1 MIMKRPE
8 NDKWL
13 DDALAETI
21 GSKKTEPNFEKW
33 KQGHP
38 QAVEMLTAR
47 AARGPSA
54 SKSPLSIRIMI
65 MKSPITK
72 LVAAAMI
79 IIAVAISVTILD
91 KSVTPA
97 YAIEQ
102 SIKASHTVE
111 TLHIRQYRSSEA
123 VANGQY
129 DDEAYVKYDPSG
141 KFESARME
149 SAQSSDSPKTIVWSN
164 NVAKVWMHSKKS
176 VLVIREPKMAREM
189 EEMAV
194 QLDPKRTLQNLYEMQ
209 QKGEQDVKITEPE
222 EEGDLITIEVVHD
235 KGQDVFYV
243 DPESKLLVRFEKQVL
258 NGQDYVVTNAMEISG
273 YNEPIDENVFTLGD
287 LPKDV
292 YVLDQVNQEIGLAQG
307 NLSDDEIVVEVAT
320 QFFQALIDE
329 DYAKAGLLMEG
340 VPPERIKTMFHI
352 VKFVRIVSIGK
363 VVPHSDPL
371 TGGLSISC
379 EIEIEH
385 TETGERMTETINP
398 GIRKVHGRP
407 DRWTIFTGI

>member
-1 MIMKRPE
+1 MPSERLEDTIRSVRTMTSTATDERIMAAIEAAMSKQNEQRPASVHTSGLIRRIIMKNRIT
-8 NDKWL
+8 KF
-13 DDALAETI
+13 AAAAVVLA
-21 GSKKTEPNFEKW
+21 
-33 KQGHP
+33 
-38 QAVEMLTAR
+38 AVV
-47 AARGPSA
+47 
-54 SKSPLSIRIMI
+54 LSI
-65 MKSPITK
+65 
-72 LVAAAMI
+72 
-79 IIAVAISVTILD
+79 TIFD
-91 KSVTPA
+91 NTAQEA

-102 SIKASHTVE
+102 SIKACHTVE
-111 TLHIRQYRSSEA
+111 TLHMRQYRSSEA

-129 DDEAYVKYDPSG
+129 DEAYVKYDPSG

-149 SAQSSDSPKTIVWSN
+149 FAQPPDGPKTIVWSN
-164 NVAKVWMHSKKS
+164 NVAKAWLHSKKS
-176 VLVIREPKMAREM
+176 VLVIREPKMARKW

-194 QLDPKRTLQNLYEMQ
+194 KLDPKRTLQNLYEMQ

-235 KGQDVFYV
+235 KGRDVFYV

-258 NGQDYVVTNAMEISG
+258 NGQDYVVTDAMEISG

-292 YVLDQVNQEIGLAQG
+292 FVVDQVNQEIGLAQG

-340 VPPERIKTMFHI
+340 LPPERIKTIFHV

-363 VVPHSDPL
+363 VVPHSIPG
-371 TGGLSISC
+371 TRGLSVSC
-379 EIEIEH
+379 EIEMEH
-385 TETGERMTETINP
+385 AETGERMTETMNP
-398 GIRKVHGRP
+398 RIRKVQGSP
-407 DRWTIFTGI
+407 DRWTIFSSGF

>member
-1 MIMKRPE
+1 MKPAEKIERLIKKSRYKASSE
-8 NDKWL
+8 AYDKAL
-13 DDALAETI
+13 GSFLQVVDAYEKQKLAL
-21 GSKKTEPNFEKW
+21 TEPNIW
-33 KQGHP
+33 
-38 QAVEMLTAR
+38 
-47 AARGPSA
+47 
-54 SKSPLSIRIMI
+54 RII
-65 MKSPITK
+65 MKSKITK
-72 LVAAAMI
+72 FAVAAVVL
-79 IIAVAISVTILD
+79 IAIVLSITIFD
-91 KSVTPA
+91 NTAQEA

-129 DDEAYVKYDPSG
+129 DEAYVKYDPSG
-141 KFESARME
+141 KFESARMDT
-149 SAQSSDSPKTIVWSN
+149 AQSPDGPKTIVWSN

-189 EEMAV
+189 EKMAV

-235 KGQDVFYV
+235 KGREVFYV

-258 NGQDYVVTNAMEISG
+258 NGQDYVVTSAMEISG

-292 YVLDQVNQEIGLAQG
+292 FVLDQVNQEIGLAQG
-307 NLSDDEIVVEVAT
+307 DLSDDEIVVEVAT

-340 VPPERIKTMFHI
+340 LPPERIKTIFHI

-371 TGGLSISC
+371 TRGLSISC
-379 EIEIEH
+379 EIEMEH
-385 TETGERMTETINP
+385 AETGERMTETINP
-398 GIRKVHGRP
+398 GIRKVQGSP
-407 DRWTIFTGI
+407 DRWTIFGGI

>member
-1 MIMKRPE
+1 MRSVKKIEKYVQNIYTNKFQVTTTNNFDERVISNIMNTVEEQKTKMSTTNQTNIWRIIM
-8 NDKWL
+8 NNRITKF
-13 DDALAETI
+13 AAAAVVLA
-21 GSKKTEPNFEKW
+21 
-33 KQGHP
+33 
-38 QAVEMLTAR
+38 AVV
-47 AARGPSA
+47 
-54 SKSPLSIRIMI
+54 LSI
-65 MKSPITK
+65 
-72 LVAAAMI
+72 
-79 IIAVAISVTILD
+79 TIFD
-91 KSVTPA
+91 NTAQEA

-129 DDEAYVKYDPSG
+129 DEAYVKYDPSG

-149 SAQSSDSPKTIVWSN
+149 FAQPPDGPKTVVWSN
-164 NVAKVWMHSKKS
+164 NVAKVWMHSKKM
-176 VLVIREPKMAREM
+176 VLIIREPKMAREM

-292 YVLDQVNQEIGLAQG
+292 FVVDQVNQEIGLAQG

-340 VPPERIKTMFHI
+340 LPADRLKLAFYGL
-352 VKFVRIVSIGK
+352 KFVRIISIGK
-363 VVPHSDPL
+363 IVPHSNPR
-371 TGGLSISC
+371 TRGLSIPC
-379 EIEIEH
+379 EIEY
-385 TETGERMTETINP
+385 TVNRQTMTKTYNL
-398 GIRKVHGRP
+398 GIRKVQGRP
-407 DRWTIFTGI
+407 DRWTIFGGI

>member
-1 MIMKRPE
+1 MKPAE
-8 NDKWL
+8 NIEKLIKNL
-13 DDALAETI
+13 DLDIDTNAETEQKI
-21 GSKKTEPNFEKW
+21 LSELIEAHEKSQKMKSVLVRPNIRRTIMNNRITKF
-33 KQGHP
+33 
-38 QAVEMLTAR
+38 AV
-47 AARGPSA
+47 AAVVLA
-54 SKSPLSIRIMI
+54 AVVLSI
-65 MKSPITK
+65 
-72 LVAAAMI
+72 
-79 IIAVAISVTILD
+79 TIFD
-91 KSVTPA
+91 NTAQEA

-111 TLHIRQYRSSEA
+111 TLHIRLYRSSEA

-129 DDEAYVKYDPSG
+129 DEAYVKYDPSG

-149 SAQSSDSPKTIVWSN
+149 FAQPPDGQTVVWSN

-176 VLVIREPKMAREM
+176 VWVIKEPKMAREM

-222 EEGDLITIEVVHD
+222 EEGDLITIEVVYD
-235 KGQDVFYV
+235 KGREVFYV
-243 DPESKLLVRFEKQVL
+243 DPESKLLVRFEKQIL
-258 NGQDYVVTNAMEISG
+258 NDQDYVVTNAMEISG

-292 YVLDQVNQEIGLAQG
+292 FVVDQVNQEIGLAQG

-340 VPPERIKTMFHI
+340 LPPEQIKTMFHV

-363 VVPHSDPL
+363 VVPHSDPG
-371 TGGLSISC
+371 TRGLSVPC
-379 EIEIEH
+379 EIEMEH
-385 TETGERMTETINP
+385 AETGERMTETSNVD
-398 GIRKVHGRP
+398 IRKVQGSP
-407 DRWTIFTGI
+407 DRWTIFGGI

>member
-1 MIMKRPE
+1 MKPAE
-8 NDKWL
+8 NIEKFIKNL
-13 DDALAETI
+13 DLDIDTNAENEQKI
-21 GSKKTEPNFEKW
+21 LNELIEAHEKSKKMKSAFIEPTIRRKIMNNRITKF
-33 KQGHP
+33 
-38 QAVEMLTAR
+38 AV
-47 AARGPSA
+47 AAVVLSA
-54 SKSPLSIRIMI
+54 VVLSI
-65 MKSPITK
+65 
-72 LVAAAMI
+72 
-79 IIAVAISVTILD
+79 TIFD
-91 KSVTPA
+91 NTAQEA

-111 TLHIRQYRSSEA
+111 TLHIRLYRSSEA

-129 DDEAYVKYDPSG
+129 DEAYVKYDPSG

-149 SAQSSDSPKTIVWSN
+149 FAQPPDGPKTVVWSN
-164 NVAKVWMHSKKS
+164 NVAKAWLHSKKK
-176 VLVIREPKMAREM
+176 VLIIREPKMAKEM

-235 KGQDVFYV
+235 KGREVFYV

-292 YVLDQVNQEIGLAQG
+292 FVLDQVNQEIGLAQG

-329 DYAKAGLLMEG
+329 DYAKAGLLMG
-340 VPPERIKTMFHI
+340 GIPPERIKTIFHV

-363 VVPHSDPL
+363 VVPHSNPL
-371 TGGLSISC
+371 TRGLSISC
-379 EIEIEH
+379 EIEMEH
-385 TETGERMTETINP
+385 AETGERMTETINP
-398 GIRKVHGRP
+398 GIRKVHGSP
-407 DRWTIFTGI
+407 DRWTIFGGI

>member
-1 MIMKRPE
+1 MKPVE
-8 NDKWL
+8 NIEKLIKNL
-13 DDALAETI
+13 DLDIDTNAENEQKI
-21 GSKKTEPNFEKW
+21 LNELIEAHEKSKKMKSAFIELTIRRKIMNNRITKFAAA
-33 KQGHP
+33 
-38 QAVEMLTAR
+38 AVVL
-47 AARGPSA
+47 AAVV
-54 SKSPLSIRIMI
+54 LSI
-65 MKSPITK
+65 
-72 LVAAAMI
+72 
-79 IIAVAISVTILD
+79 TIFD
-91 KSVTPA
+91 NTAQEA

-102 SIKASHTVE
+102 SIKACHTVE

-129 DDEAYVKYDPSG
+129 DEAYVKYDPSG
-141 KFESARME
+141 TFESARME
-149 SAQSSDSPKTIVWSN
+149 FTQSSDGPKTIVWSN
-164 NVAKVWMHSKKS
+164 NVAKAWLHSKKE
-176 VLVIREPKMAREM
+176 VLIIREPKMAREM

-235 KGQDVFYV
+235 KGRDVFYV
-243 DPESKLLVRFEKQVL
+243 DPESKLLVRFEKQIL
-258 NGQDYVVTNAMEISG
+258 NGQEYVVTNAMEISG

-292 YVLDQVNQEIGLAQG
+292 FVLDQVNQEIGLAQG

-340 VPPERIKTMFHI
+340 TPPERMKTIFHI

-363 VVPHSDPL
+363 VVPHSIPG
-371 TGGLSISC
+371 TRGLSVPC
-379 EIEIEH
+379 EIEMEH
-385 TETGERMTETINP
+385 AETGERMTETINP
-398 GIRKVHGRP
+398 GIRKVHGSP
-407 DRWTIFTGI
+407 DRWTIFGGI

>member
-1 MIMKRPE
+1 MRSVKKIEKYVQNIYTNKFQVTMTNNFDERVISNIMNTVEEPKTKMSTTNQTNIWRIIM
-8 NDKWL
+8 NNRITKF
-13 DDALAETI
+13 AAAAVVLA
-21 GSKKTEPNFEKW
+21 
-33 KQGHP
+33 
-38 QAVEMLTAR
+38 AVV
-47 AARGPSA
+47 
-54 SKSPLSIRIMI
+54 LSI
-65 MKSPITK
+65 
-72 LVAAAMI
+72 
-79 IIAVAISVTILD
+79 TIFD
-91 KSVTPA
+91 NTVQEA

-129 DDEAYVKYDPSG
+129 DEAYVKYDPSG

-149 SAQSSDSPKTIVWSN
+149 FAQPPDGPKTIVWSN

-189 EEMAV
+189 EELAV
-194 QLDPKRTLQNLYEMQ
+194 NLDPKRTLQNLYEMQ

-235 KGQDVFYV
+235 KGRDVFYV

-258 NGQDYVVTNAMEISG
+258 NGQDYVVTSAMEISG

-292 YVLDQVNQEIGLAQG
+292 FVVDQVNQEIGLAQG

-340 VPPERIKTMFHI
+340 LPPERIKTIFHV

-363 VVPHSDPL
+363 VVPHSNPL

-379 EIEIEH
+379 EIEMEH
-385 TETGERMTETINP
+385 AETGERMTETSNV
-398 GIRKVHGRP
+398 GIRKVHGSP
-407 DRWTIFTGI
+407 DRWTIFGGI

>member
-1 MIMKRPE
+1 MNNRITKF
-8 NDKWL
+8 
-13 DDALAETI
+13 AVAAVVLA
-21 GSKKTEPNFEKW
+21 
-33 KQGHP
+33 
-38 QAVEMLTAR
+38 AVV
-47 AARGPSA
+47 
-54 SKSPLSIRIMI
+54 LSI
-65 MKSPITK
+65 
-72 LVAAAMI
+72 
-79 IIAVAISVTILD
+79 TIFD
-91 KSVTPA
+91 NTAQEA

-129 DDEAYVKYDPSG
+129 DEAYVKYDPSG
-141 KFESARME
+141 RFESARME
-149 SAQSSDSPKTIVWSN
+149 FAQSSDGPKTIVWSN
-164 NVAKVWMHSKKS
+164 NVAKAWMHSKKS

-189 EEMAV
+189 EMMAV

-235 KGQDVFYV
+235 KGRDVFYV

-258 NGQDYVVTNAMEISG
+258 NGQDYVVTDAMEISG

-292 YVLDQVNQEIGLAQG
+292 FVLDQVNQEIGLAQG

-329 DYAKAGLLMEG
+329 DYAKAGLLFEG
-340 VPPERIKTMFHI
+340 LPPERIKTMTMCHV
-352 VKFVRIVSIGK
+352 VKYVRIVSIGK
-363 VVPHSDPL
+363 VVPHSIPG
-371 TGGLSISC
+371 TRGLSVSC
-379 EIEIEH
+379 EIEMEH
-385 TETGERMTETINP
+385 AETGERMTDTSNV
-398 GIRKVHGRP
+398 GIRKVQGRP
-407 DRWTIFTGI
+407 DRWSIFSGI

>member
-1 MIMKRPE
+1 MKPAE
-8 NDKWL
+8 NIEKLIKNL
-13 DDALAETI
+13 DLDIDTNAKAEQKI
-21 GSKKTEPNFEKW
+21 LNELIEAHEKSKKMKSAFIELTIRRKIMNNRITKFAAA
-33 KQGHP
+33 
-38 QAVEMLTAR
+38 AVVL
-47 AARGPSA
+47 AAVV
-54 SKSPLSIRIMI
+54 LSI
-65 MKSPITK
+65 
-72 LVAAAMI
+72 
-79 IIAVAISVTILD
+79 TIFD
-91 KSVTPA
+91 NTVQEA

-111 TLHIRQYRSSEA
+111 TLHIRLYRSSEA

-129 DDEAYVKYDPSG
+129 DEAYVKYDPSG

-149 SAQSSDSPKTIVWSN
+149 FAQSSDGPETIVWSN
-164 NVAKVWMHSKKS
+164 NVAKVWKHSKKS

-235 KGQDVFYV
+235 KGRDVFYV

-258 NGQDYVVTNAMEISG
+258 NDQDYVVTNAMEISG

-292 YVLDQVNQEIGLAQG
+292 FVLDQVNQEIGLAQG

-329 DYAKAGLLMEG
+329 DYAKAGLLMG
-340 VPPERIKTMFHI
+340 GLPPERMKTTFHI

-371 TGGLSISC
+371 TRGLSVPC
-379 EIEIEH
+379 EIEMEH
-385 TETGERMTETINP
+385 AETGERMTETSNV
-398 GIRKVHGRP
+398 GIRKVEGRP
-407 DRWTIFTGI
+407 DRWAIFGGI

>member
-1 MIMKRPE
+1 MKPAE
-8 NDKWL
+8 NIEKLIKNL
-13 DDALAETI
+13 DLDIDTNAKAEQKI
-21 GSKKTEPNFEKW
+21 LNELIEAHEKSKKMKSAFIELTIRRKIMNNRITKFAAA
-33 KQGHP
+33 
-38 QAVEMLTAR
+38 AVVL
-47 AARGPSA
+47 AAVV
-54 SKSPLSIRIMI
+54 LSI
-65 MKSPITK
+65 
-72 LVAAAMI
+72 
-79 IIAVAISVTILD
+79 TIFD
-91 KSVTPA
+91 NTVQEA

-111 TLHIRQYRSSEA
+111 TLHIRLYRSSEA

-129 DDEAYVKYDPSG
+129 DEAYVKYDPSG
-141 KFESARME
+141 KLESARME
-149 SAQSSDSPKTIVWSN
+149 FAQSSDSPETIVWSN
-164 NVAKVWMHSKKS
+164 NVAKVWKHSKKS
-176 VLVIREPKMAREM
+176 VLVTREPKMAREM

-235 KGQDVFYV
+235 KGRDVFYV
-243 DPESKLLVRFEKQVL
+243 DPESKLLVRFEKQIL

-292 YVLDQVNQEIGLAQG
+292 FVLDQVNQEIGLAQG
-307 NLSDDEIVVEVAT
+307 NLSDDEIVAEVAT

-340 VPPERIKTMFHI
+340 LPPERIKTMFHI

-371 TGGLSISC
+371 TRGLSIPC
-379 EIEIEH
+379 EIEMEH
-385 TETGERMTETINP
+385 AETGERMTDTSNV
-398 GIRKVHGRP
+398 GIRKVQGRP
-407 DRWTIFTGI
+407 DRWTIFSGF

>member
-1 MIMKRPE
+1 MKSAE
-8 NDKWL
+8 NIEKLIKNL
-13 DDALAETI
+13 DLDINTNAETDQKI
-21 GSKKTEPNFEKW
+21 LEELIESHEKSKKMKSAFIEPTIRRKIMNNRITKF
-33 KQGHP
+33 
-38 QAVEMLTAR
+38 AV
-47 AARGPSA
+47 AAVVLA
-54 SKSPLSIRIMI
+54 AVVLSI
-65 MKSPITK
+65 
-72 LVAAAMI
+72 
-79 IIAVAISVTILD
+79 TIFD
-91 KSVTPA
+91 NTAQEA

-111 TLHIRQYRSSEA
+111 TLHIRLYRSSEA

-129 DDEAYVKYDPSG
+129 DEAYVKYDPSG

-149 SAQSSDSPKTIVWSN
+149 FAQSSDGPKTIVWSN
-164 NVAKVWMHSKKS
+164 NVAKAWMHSKKS

-235 KGQDVFYV
+235 KGREVFYV
-243 DPESKLLVRFEKQVL
+243 DPESKLLVRFERQVL

-292 YVLDQVNQEIGLAQG
+292 FVVDKVNQEIGLAQG

-340 VPPERIKTMFHI
+340 LPPERIKTMFHV

-363 VVPHSDPL
+363 VVPHSNPL
-371 TGGLSISC
+371 TRGLSISC
-379 EIEIEH
+379 EIEMEH
-385 TETGERMTETINP
+385 AETGERMTETINP

-407 DRWTIFTGI
+407 DRWTIFGGI

>member
-1 MIMKRPE
+1 MRSVKKIEKYIQNIYTNKLKVNTTANFDERVISNLMNTLEEQKAKKSFKIQTNIWRIIMNNR
-8 NDKWL
+8 
-13 DDALAETI
+13 
-21 GSKKTEPNFEKW
+21 
-33 KQGHP
+33 
-38 QAVEMLTAR
+38 
-47 AARGPSA
+47 
-54 SKSPLSIRIMI
+54 
-65 MKSPITK
+65 ITK
-72 LVAAAMI
+72 FVAAAVVLA
-79 IIAVAISVTILD
+79 AVVLSITIFD
-91 KSVTPA
+91 NTTQEA

-129 DDEAYVKYDPSG
+129 DEVYVKYDPSG
-141 KFESARME
+141 EFESARME
-149 SAQSSDSPKTIVWSN
+149 FAQLPDGSKTIVWSN
-164 NVAKVWMHSKKS
+164 NVAKVWKHSQKS
-176 VLVIREPKMAREM
+176 VLVIRDPKMAREM

-235 KGQDVFYV
+235 KGREVFYV

-258 NGQDYVVTNAMEISG
+258 NDQDYVVTDAMEISG

-292 YVLDQVNQEIGLAQG
+292 FVVDKVNQEIGLAQG
-307 NLSDDEIVVEVAT
+307 DLSDDEIVVEVAT

-329 DYAKAGLLMEG
+329 DYAKAGLLMG
-340 VPPERIKTMFHI
+340 GTPPERMKTTFHI

-363 VVPHSDPL
+363 VVPHSNPL
-371 TGGLSISC
+371 TRGFSIPC
-379 EIEIEH
+379 EIEMEH
-385 TETGERMTETINP
+385 AETGERMIETINP
-398 GIRKVHGRP
+398 GIRKVEGRP
-407 DRWTIFTGI
+407 DRWSIFGGI

>member
-1 MIMKRPE
+1 MKPAE
-8 NDKWL
+8 NIEKLIKNL
-13 DDALAETI
+13 DLDIDTNAETDRVI
-21 GSKKTEPNFEKW
+21 LRELIEAHEKSKKMKSAFIEPTIRRKIMNNRITKF
-33 KQGHP
+33 
-38 QAVEMLTAR
+38 AV
-47 AARGPSA
+47 AAVVLA
-54 SKSPLSIRIMI
+54 AVVLSI
-65 MKSPITK
+65 
-72 LVAAAMI
+72 
-79 IIAVAISVTILD
+79 TIFD
-91 KSVTPA
+91 NTAQEA

-129 DDEAYVKYDPSG
+129 DEAYVKYDPSG
-141 KFESARME
+141 KFESARMDT
-149 SAQSSDSPKTIVWSN
+149 AQSSDGPKTIVWSN

-176 VLVIREPKMAREM
+176 VLVIRDPKMAREM

-235 KGQDVFYV
+235 KGREVFYV

-258 NGQDYVVTNAMEISG
+258 NGQDYVVTSAMEISG
-273 YNEPIDENVFTLGD
+273 YNEPIDENVFTLGN

-292 YVLDQVNQEIGLAQG
+292 FVLDQVNQEIGLAQG

-340 VPPERIKTMFHI
+340 LPPERIKTMFP
-352 VKFVRIVSIGK
+352 VWKFVRIVSIGK
-363 VVPHSDPL
+363 VVPHSIPL
-371 TGGLSISC
+371 TRGLSVPC
-379 EIEIEH
+379 EIEMEH
-385 TETGERMTETINP
+385 AETGERMTGTFNP

-407 DRWTIFTGI
+407 DRWTIFSGI

>member
-1 MIMKRPE
+1 MKPAE
-8 NDKWL
+8 NIEKLIKNL
-13 DDALAETI
+13 DLDINTNAETDQKI
-21 GSKKTEPNFEKW
+21 LKELIEAHEKSKKIKSALVEPNIRRKIMNNRITKFAAA
-33 KQGHP
+33 
-38 QAVEMLTAR
+38 AVVL
-47 AARGPSA
+47 AAIV
-54 SKSPLSIRIMI
+54 LSI
-65 MKSPITK
+65 
-72 LVAAAMI
+72 
-79 IIAVAISVTILD
+79 TIFD
-91 KSVTPA
+91 NTVQEA

-111 TLHIRQYRSSEA
+111 TLHIRLYRSSEA

-129 DDEAYVKYDPSG
+129 DEAYVKYDPSG

-149 SAQSSDSPKTIVWSN
+149 FAQPPDGPKTIVWSN
-164 NVAKVWMHSKKS
+164 NVAKVWSHSDKH
-176 VLVIREPKMAREM
+176 VMLIRDPKMAREM

-222 EEGDLITIEVVHD
+222 EEGDLITIEVVND

-273 YNEPIDENVFTLGD
+273 YNDPIDENVFTLGN

-292 YVLDQVNQEIGLAQG
+292 FVLDQVNQEIGLAQG

>member
-1 MIMKRPE
+1 MKPAENIEKLIKNLDLDIDTNAKTDQKILKELFEAHEKSQKMKSVLVRPNIRRKIMNNRITKF
-8 NDKWL
+8 
-13 DDALAETI
+13 AVAAVVLA
-21 GSKKTEPNFEKW
+21 
-33 KQGHP
+33 
-38 QAVEMLTAR
+38 AVV
-47 AARGPSA
+47 
-54 SKSPLSIRIMI
+54 LSI
-65 MKSPITK
+65 
-72 LVAAAMI
+72 
-79 IIAVAISVTILD
+79 TIFD
-91 KSVTPA
+91 NTAQEA

-129 DDEAYVKYDPSG
+129 DEAYVKYDPSG

-149 SAQSSDSPKTIVWSN
+149 FAQPPDGPKTIVWSN
-164 NVAKVWMHSKKS
+164 NIAKVWMHSKKS
-176 VLVIREPKMAREM
+176 VWIIREPKMAREM

-235 KGQDVFYV
+235 KGREVFYV
-243 DPESKLLVRFEKQVL
+243 DPESKLLVRFEKQIL
-258 NGQDYVVTNAMEISG
+258 NGQDYVVTSAMEISG

-292 YVLDQVNQEIGLAQG
+292 FVVDQVNQEIGLAQG

-329 DYAKAGLLMEG
+329 DYAKAGLLWEG
-340 VPPERIKTMFHI
+340 LPPEQIKTTFHI

-371 TGGLSISC
+371 TRGLSISC
-379 EIEIEH
+379 EIEMEH
-385 TETGERMTETINP
+385 AETGERMTETINP
-398 GIRKVHGRP
+398 GIRKVQGSP
-407 DRWTIFTGI
+407 DRWTIFGGI

>member
-1 MIMKRPE
+1 MKPAE
-8 NDKWL
+8 NIEKLIKNL
-13 DDALAETI
+13 DLDIDTNAKTDQKILKELIEAHEK
-21 GSKKTEPNFEKW
+21 SKKMKSAFIEPTIRRKIMNNRITKFAAA
-33 KQGHP
+33 
-38 QAVEMLTAR
+38 AVVL
-47 AARGPSA
+47 AAVV
-54 SKSPLSIRIMI
+54 LSI
-65 MKSPITK
+65 
-72 LVAAAMI
+72 
-79 IIAVAISVTILD
+79 TIFD
-91 KSVTPA
+91 NTAQEA

-129 DDEAYVKYDPSG
+129 DDEAYLKYDPSG

-149 SAQSSDSPKTIVWSN
+149 SAQSSDGHKTIVWSN

-222 EEGDLITIEVVHD
+222 EEGDLITIEVIHD
-235 KGQDVFYV
+235 KGRDVFYV

-258 NGQDYVVTNAMEISG
+258 NGQDYVVTSAMEISG

-292 YVLDQVNQEIGLAQG
+292 FVLDQVNQEIGLAQG

-329 DYAKAGLLMEG
+329 DYAKAGLLNEG
-340 VPPERIKTMFHI
+340 LPPERMKTIFHI

-363 VVPHSDPL
+363 VVPHSIPG
-371 TGGLSISC
+371 TRGLSVSC
-379 EIEIEH
+379 EIEMEH
-385 TETGERMTETINP
+385 AETGERMTDTSNV
-398 GIRKVHGRP
+398 GIRKVQGSP
-407 DRWTIFTGI
+407 DRWTIFGGI

>member
-1 MIMKRPE
+1 MKPTESFIKLIRDLHVLDINTSSEMDRRILHDVLKAQKEYKRTKLAGAQPDIWRIIMK
-8 NDKWL
+8 N
-13 DDALAETI
+13 
-21 GSKKTEPNFEKW
+21 
-33 KQGHP
+33 
-38 QAVEMLTAR
+38 
-47 AARGPSA
+47 
-54 SKSPLSIRIMI
+54 
-65 MKSPITK
+65 PITK
-72 LVAAAMI
+72 IAAA
-79 IIAVAISVTILD
+79 AVVLAAVVLSITIFD
-91 KSVTPA
+91 NTVQEA

-111 TLHIRQYRSSEA
+111 TLHIRLYRSSEA

-129 DDEAYVKYDPSG
+129 DEAYVKYDPSG

-149 SAQSSDSPKTIVWSN
+149 FAQSSDGPETVVWSN
-164 NVAKVWMHSKKS
+164 NVAKVWKYSKKK
-176 VLVIREPKMAREM
+176 VLIIREPKMAREM

-292 YVLDQVNQEIGLAQG
+292 VVLDQVSQEIGLAQG
-307 NLSDDEIVVEVAT
+307 DLSDDEIVVEVAT

-329 DYAKAGLLMEG
+329 DYAKAGLLMG
-340 VPPERIKTMFHI
+340 GLPPERMKTTFHI

-371 TGGLSISC
+371 TRGLSVPC
-379 EIEIEH
+379 EIEMEH
-385 TETGERMTETINP
+385 AETGERMTETSNV
-398 GIRKVHGRP
+398 GIRKVQGRP
-407 DRWTIFTGI
+407 DRWAIFDGI

>member
-1 MIMKRPE
+1 MKPAE
-8 NDKWL
+8 NIEKLIKNL
-13 DDALAETI
+13 DLDIDTNAKAEQKI
-21 GSKKTEPNFEKW
+21 LNELIEAHEKSKKMKSAFIELTIRRKIMNNRITKFAAA
-33 KQGHP
+33 
-38 QAVEMLTAR
+38 AVVL
-47 AARGPSA
+47 AAVV
-54 SKSPLSIRIMI
+54 LSI
-65 MKSPITK
+65 
-72 LVAAAMI
+72 
-79 IIAVAISVTILD
+79 TIFD
-91 KSVTPA
+91 NTVQEA

-111 TLHIRQYRSSEA
+111 TLHIRLYRSSEA

-129 DDEAYVKYDPSG
+129 DEAYVKYDPSG
-141 KFESARME
+141 KLESARME
-149 SAQSSDSPKTIVWSN
+149 FAQSSDSPETIVWSN
-164 NVAKVWMHSKKS
+164 NVAKVWKHSKKS
-176 VLVIREPKMAREM
+176 VLVTREPKMAREM

-235 KGQDVFYV
+235 KGRDVFYV
-243 DPESKLLVRFEKQVL
+243 DPESKLLVRFEKQIL

-292 YVLDQVNQEIGLAQG
+292 FVVDKVNQEIGLAQG
-307 NLSDDEIVVEVAT
+307 NLSDDEIVAEVAT

-340 VPPERIKTMFHI
+340 LPPERIKTMFHI

-371 TGGLSISC
+371 TRGLSIPC
-379 EIEIEH
+379 EIEMEH
-385 TETGERMTETINP
+385 AETGERMTDTSNV
-398 GIRKVHGRP
+398 GIRKVQGRP
-407 DRWTIFTGI
+407 DRWTIFSGF

>member
-1 MIMKRPE
+1 MSEIDEKEIKRRFEVISQYEP
-8 NDKWL
+8 
-13 DDALAETI
+13 
-21 GSKKTEPNFEKW
+21 GSE
-33 KQGHP
+33 
-38 QAVEMLTAR
+38 VTAR
-47 AARGPSA
+47 DLEQLRKRLTQNISGLRPSEQR
-54 SKSPLSIRIMI
+54 LWRII

-72 LVAAAMI
+72 LAAAAVI
-79 IIAVAISVTILD
+79 IVAIVLSITIFD
-91 KSVTPA
+91 NTVQEA

-129 DDEAYVKYDPSG
+129 DEAYVKYDPSG
-141 KFESARME
+141 KFESARMDIV
-149 SAQSSDSPKTIVWSN
+149 QSTDGPKTIVWSN

-235 KGQDVFYV
+235 KGRDVFYV

-258 NGQDYVVTNAMEISG
+258 NGQDYVVTSAMEISG
-273 YNEPIDENVFTLGD
+273 YNEPIDESMFTLGD
-287 LPKDV
+287 LPKDAV
-292 YVLDQVNQEIGLAQG
+292 ILDQVNQEIGLAQG
-307 NLSDDEIVVEVAT
+307 NLSDDEIVVQVAT

-329 DYAKAGLLMEG
+329 DYAKAGLLMG
-340 VPPERIKTMFHI
+340 GTPPERMKTTFHI

-398 GIRKVHGRP
+398 GIRKVHGSP
-407 DRWTIFTGI
+407 DRWTIFGGI

>member
-1 MIMKRPE
+1 MKPAE
-8 NDKWL
+8 NIEKFIKNL
-13 DDALAETI
+13 DLDIDINAENEQKI
-21 GSKKTEPNFEKW
+21 LNELIEAHEKSKKMKSVLVRPNIRRTIMNNRITKF
-33 KQGHP
+33 
-38 QAVEMLTAR
+38 AV
-47 AARGPSA
+47 AAVVLA
-54 SKSPLSIRIMI
+54 AVVLSI
-65 MKSPITK
+65 
-72 LVAAAMI
+72 
-79 IIAVAISVTILD
+79 TIFD
-91 KSVTPA
+91 NTVQEA

-129 DDEAYVKYDPSG
+129 DEAYVKYDPSG

-149 SAQSSDSPKTIVWSN
+149 FTQPPDGPKTIVWSN
-164 NVAKVWMHSKKS
+164 NVAKVRVPSKKH
-176 VLVIREPKMAREM
+176 VLIIREPKMAREM

-222 EEGDLITIEVVHD
+222 EEGDLITIEVVYD
-235 KGQDVFYV
+235 KGREVFYV
-243 DPESKLLVRFEKQVL
+243 DPESKLLFRFEKQVL
-258 NGQDYVVTNAMEISG
+258 KGQDYVVTNAMEISG

-292 YVLDQVNQEIGLAQG
+292 FVLDQVNQEIGLAQG

-340 VPPERIKTMFHI
+340 LPPERMKTTFHGL
-352 VKFVRIVSIGK
+352 KFVRIVSIGK
-363 VVPHSDPL
+363 VVPHSNPL
-371 TGGLSISC
+371 TRGLSIPC
-379 EIEIEH
+379 EIEMEH
-385 TETGERMTETINP
+385 AETGERMTETINP

-407 DRWTIFTGI
+407 DRWTIFGGI